1 MNREQQRYLA
11 NIFVND
17 SIHRVG
23 YRTHWH
29 ATVKSRRNRSP
40 PILLIEGRILLHDLR
55 NGHRR
60 GSEDDD
66 FLVGEPI
73 LHHTAIPLMLR
84 REGGPLLHVSRI
96 CNAAPYPS
104 PFPEERTSLH
114 HTGNQIDAL
123 HSLPVRSC
131 WSECA
136 WSNRRSPSFAKSRK
150 TCSSRSR

>member
-23 YRTHWH
+23 DCAHGH
-29 ATVKSRRNRSP
+29 AMVKTQRNRSP

-55 NGHRR
+55 DGHRR

-66 FLVGEPI
+66 FLVGKRI
-73 LHHTAIPLMLR
+73 LHHAAIPLILR
-84 REGGPLLHVSRI
+84 HEGDSFLHVSRI

-104 PFPEERTSLH
+104 PFPEERTNLH

-131 WSECA
+131 WSKCA

-150 TCSSRSR
+150 TCSSRRR